1 MTFVEVLISALSTIK
16 DQQKELAKQES
27 SIKGIIIK
35 EMEKLG
41 IDKQATACGNV
52 QLQQRHQKQYSDRIT
67 EMEALLKEE
76 KQLADDLGDYESFEK
91 GISLVFTQPQSSHD
105 DSL

>member
-1 MTFVEVLISALSTIK
+1 VTTIEELISNLSIVK
-16 DQQKELAKQES
+16 DQQKELANQES
-27 SIKGIIIK
+27 LIKGAIMK

-41 IDKQATACGNV
+41 IGKQATACGNV
-52 QLQQRHQKQYSDRIT
+52 RLQQRHQKQYSDRIVK
-67 EMEALLKEE
+67 MEALLKEE

>member
-1 MTFVEVLISALSTIK
+1 VTFIEVLISELSTIK
-16 DQQKELAKQES
+16 DQQKELANQES
-27 SIKGIIIK
+27 SIKGAIMK

-41 IDKQATACGNV
+41 IGKQTTACGNV
-52 QLQQRHQKQYSDRIT
+52 RLQQRHQKQYSDRIVK
-67 EMEALLKEE
+67 MEALLKEE

>member
-1 MTFVEVLISALSTIK
+1 MTTIEELISNLSVVK
-16 DQQKELAKQES
+16 DQQKELANQES
-27 SIKGIIIK
+27 LIKGAIMK

-41 IDKQATACGNV
+41 IGKQTTACGNV
-52 QLQQRHQKQYSDRIT
+52 RLQQRHQKKYSDRIVK
-67 EMEALLKEE
+67 MEALLKEE

>member
-1 MTFVEVLISALSTIK
+1 MTFIEALISELSTIK
-16 DQQKELAKQES
+16 DQQKELANQES

-41 IDKQATACGNV
+41 IGKQTTACGNV
-52 QLQQRHQKQYSDRIT
+52 RLQQRHQKQYSDGIVK
-67 EMEALLKEE
+67 MEALLKEE

>member
-1 MTFVEVLISALSTIK
+1 VTFIEVLISELSTIK
-16 DQQKELAKQES
+16 DQQKELANQES

-41 IDKQATACGNV
+41 IGKQTTACGNV
-52 QLQQRHQKQYSDRIT
+52 RLQQRHQKQYSDRIT